1 MGTGRATTGKKR
13 GGGGG
18 SVSEAAALAK
28 SKAGPE
34 GVLTAL
40 SSIKPEELQHVM
52 EEIETEVGFQGDE
65 KRLRDGTAN
74 THDMLFL

>member
-1 MGTGRATTGKKR
+1 MGTGRAATGKKR

-34 GVLTAL
+34 GVLTSL

-52 EEIETEVGFQGDE
+52 EEIETEVGLGE
-65 KRLRDGTAN
+65 GKEGGVEWVGSGNHA
-74 THDMLFL
+74 